1 MTTPT
6 DAELSARLA
15 EISAYLFPVYLDR
28 GDNNVIKQ
36 AADRLTALSAEV
48 ERLKDWEAFAATELQ
63 TAKMAAEQRTQ
74 QLMAAKKEVERLR
87 EALKVYAD
95 EKNWHCTE
103 FGEYHEHGEKC
114 CKDGWWT
121 RSEHGYDVARE
132 AIKEN
137 QSENRVCE

>member
-1 MTTPT
+1 MSTPT
-6 DAELSARLA
+6 DAELIDNLKELA
-15 EISAYLFPVYLDR
+15 ELAALDGAGLR
-28 GDNNVIKQ
+28 AQIERE
-36 AADRLTALSAEV
+36 AADRLAALSAEV

-63 TAKMAAEQRTQ
+63 TAKMATEQRTQ

>member
-1 MTTPT
+1 MT
-6 DAELSARLA
+6 DAELVTFLKGEADIHSLESCDGEPVTSWLLA
-15 EISAYLFPVYLDR
+15 
-28 GDNNVIKQ
+28 
-36 AADRLTALSAEV
+36 AADRLTALS
-48 ERLKDWEAFAATELQ
+48 
-63 TAKMAAEQRTQ
+63 
-74 QLMAAKKEVERLR
+74 KEVERLR

-132 AIKEN
+132 AIKDHGWTLVTSQN
-137 QSENRVCE
+137 

>member
-1 MTTPT
+1 MSTPT
-6 DAELSARLA
+6 DAELIDNLKELA
-15 EISAYLFPVYLDR
+15 ELAALDGAGLR
-28 GDNNVIKQ
+28 AQIERE

-63 TAKMAAEQRTQ
+63 TAKMATEQRTQ

>member
-1 MTTPT
+1 MT
-6 DAELSARLA
+6 DAELVTFLKGEADIHSLESCDGEPVTSWLLA
-15 EISAYLFPVYLDR
+15 
-28 GDNNVIKQ
+28 

-63 TAKMAAEQRTQ
+63 TAKMATEQRTQ

-132 AIKEN
+132 ALKEN
-137 QSENRVCE
+137 L

>member
-1 MTTPT
+1 MSTPT
-6 DAELSARLA
+6 DAELIDNLKELA
-15 EISAYLFPVYLDR
+15 ELAALDGAGLR
-28 GDNNVIKQ
+28 AQIERE
-36 AADRLTALSAEV
+36 AADRLAALSA
-48 ERLKDWEAFAATELQ
+48 
-63 TAKMAAEQRTQ
+63 
-74 QLMAAKKEVERLR
+74 EVERLR